1 MVDIAMC
8 NRQDC
13 KKRLTCFRY
22 LADSDEFGQ
31 IYLVVDKTIL
41 DNGCDNYWKCSN
53 SKELFIMNRMN
64 K

>member
-1 MVDIAMC
+1 VVDIAMC
-8 NRQDC
+8 NRKDC

-31 IYLVVDKTIL
+31 TYLVVDKTIL
-41 DNGCDNYWKCSN
+41 DNGCDNYWKCS
-53 SKELFIMNRMN
+53 SPKELFVMNRMN